1 VKTKKVLLYCYHYLL
16 LLSWLNDCWLNIVM
30 FILPDYLSVAF
41 TLLYSLNLFYFTFIL
56 MYFCL
61 DKKSSIGYL
70 NEDS

>member
-1 VKTKKVLLYCYHYLL
+1 
-16 LLSWLNDCWLNIVM
+16 M